1 MKKGNANTVN
11 LVGVALLI
19 LCLSGEAIHVANTV
33 KHSRSFSSL
42 LQGGT
47 ARRSGA
53 GDEAEDNMNADAS
66 EFLEMGVALG
76 E

>member
-1 MKKGNANTVN
+1 MKKGNANTVS

-42 LQGGT
+42 LQVQQIL
-47 ARRSGA
+47 SKV
-53 GDEAEDNMNADAS
+53 
-66 EFLEMGVALG
+66 L
-76 E
+76 